1 MENQDISHNPLTA
14 SKGLPPFDQ
23 IAAEHIV
30 PAVRYTLSEAQLKL
44 NELETR
50 YTPTWD
56 GLLKPITEIEAPFD
70 YCWSPVLH
78 LLGVKNSLELREAH
92 ETVLTEVVTFS
103 LKMRQSLAI
112 YKGLRAIRE
121 GEEWKRLNQAQKR
134 VVEISL
140 KHAEHGGVALE
151 GETKKRFIEI
161 ETQLSQ
167 LNTDF
172 SNHVLDA
179 TKSFFLDITSIT
191 DTEGWPV
198 SLKQV
203 AAQSYKQANPDNAA
217 EISADGGPWRIT
229 LDIPS
234 FMPFM
239 QHSRNRDQRKHVYH
253 AYVTRASSGEWDN
266 QSLIDQI
273 LVLRQE
279 KAKLLGFNTYA
290 ELSLD
295 SKMAPGVPAVEKMF
309 QELTLAATPYAKKEF
324 NEVCKLADKSGQ
336 VEDVKQWD
344 WAFWSERLREK
355 RFDYTDDE
363 LRPYF
368 QLPNVLNGLFN
379 IVGNLFNV
387 FVEMES
393 GDFPTWHP
401 DVRLFRVRGQDGT
414 LLASFYLDPFTRPQE
429 KRGGAWMGDCLNRKE
444 VDGTV
449 RLPVVH
455 ICCNGTAP
463 VGDKPPLMSFRE
475 VETLFHEF
483 GHALQGMLTTVNETN
498 VAGVNGVEW
507 DAVELPSQ
515 FMENWCYHKPTL
527 MAMTQHVETGE
538 PLPDELFEKIKA
550 SKTFQSGSATM
561 RQLQFGMVDIKLHHQ
576 YDPTAGESPSEIY
589 ADLAKKLS
597 VFEPY
602 AADRFL
608 CSFSHIFAGGYAAGY
623 YSYKWAEVLSADAF
637 AAFEAV
643 GLNSLTAIQEKGRK
657 FRDTVLA
664 LGGSVHP
671 MDVFKQFRGREP
683 NTKALLRH
691 SGFTEGK

>member
-1 MENQDISHNPLTA
+1 MENQNIRHNPLLKA
-14 SKGLPPFDQ
+14 KGLPPFDQ
-23 IAAEHIV
+23 IEAEHII
-30 PAVRYTLSEAQLKL
+30 PAIRHILSETEQKL
-44 NELETR
+44 VELENN
-50 YTPTWD
+50 YAPTWD

-78 LLGVKNSLELREAH
+78 LLGVKNSPELREAH
-92 ETVLTEVVTFS
+92 ETVLNEVVTFS
-103 LKMRQSLAI
+103 LRMRQSRAI
-112 YKGLRAIRE
+112 YQGLKTIRE
-121 GEEWKRLNQAQKR
+121 GVEWSRLNHAQKR
-134 VVEISL
+134 AVEISL
-140 KHAEHGGVALE
+140 KRAEHGGVALE
-151 GETKKRFIEI
+151 GESKQRFIEI
-161 ETQLSQ
+161 ESKLSQ

-179 TKSFFLDITSIT
+179 TKSFFLDITNVSE
-191 DTEGWPV
+191 TEGWPV

-203 AAQSYKQANPDNAA
+203 TAQSYKQANPDHAG
-217 EISADGGPWRIT
+217 EILPDVGPWRIT

-239 QHSRNRDQRKHVYH
+239 QHSRHREQRKQVYH
-253 AYVTRASSGEWDN
+253 AFITRASSGEWDN
-266 QSLIDQI
+266 QPLIDQI
-273 LVLRQE
+273 LELRKE

-295 SKMAPGVPAVEKMF
+295 SKMAPDVPAVEKMF
-309 QELTLAATPYAKKEF
+309 KELTQAAGPYAKKEF
-324 NEVCKLADKSGQ
+324 IEVCRLAESSGQ
-336 VEDVKQWD
+336 MDDIKHWD

-355 RFDYTDDE
+355 LFDYTDDE

-387 FVEMES
+387 FVEMET

-401 DVRLFRVRGQDGT
+401 DVRLFRVRDQNGT
-414 LLASFYLDPFTRPQE
+414 LRASFYLDPFTRPQE
-429 KRGGAWMGDCLNRKE
+429 KRGGAWMGNCLNRRV
-444 VDGTV
+444 VDGEV
-449 RLPVVH
+449 RLPVMH
-455 ICCNGTAP
+455 ICCNGTPP
-463 VGDKPPLMSFRE
+463 VGDQPPLMSFRE

-483 GHALQGMLTTVNETN
+483 GHALQGMLTTVDETN

-538 PLPDELFEKIKA
+538 PLPDDLFEKIKA
-550 SKTFQSGSATM
+550 SKTFQSGNNTI
-561 RQLQFGMVDIKLHHQ
+561 RQMQFGIVDMKLHHQ
-576 YDPTAGESPSEIY
+576 YDPNSDESPSEIY
-589 ADLAKKLS
+589 ASLVKKLS

-602 AADRFL
+602 APDRFL
-608 CSFSHIFAGGYAAGY
+608 CAFSHIFAGGYAAGY

-643 GLNSLTAIQEKGRK
+643 GLSSLTAIQEKGRR

-683 NTKALLRH
+683 STKALMRH
-691 SGFTEGK
+691 SGFAE